1 VVTDVTPPDPADDG
15 QDDGKVVDDG
25 DDEIKAKDDDDN
37 GGGEKMLTNGAVI
50 GIVIGVVIFA
60 LLVASLAFVFV
71 YRAGVLQRQPLDKV
85 HAATGVF

>member
-1 VVTDVTPPDPADDG
+1 
-15 QDDGKVVDDG
+15 
-25 DDEIKAKDDDDN
+25 
-37 GGGEKMLTNGAVI
+37 MLTNGAVI